1 VSPFCCQLCMARMG
15 TLYQNLEIQMKDKE
29 EEKKRTREK
38 EFEIVEMNI

>member
-1 VSPFCCQLCMARMG
+1 MARMG

-29 EEKKRTREK
+29 EENKRTREK